1 MILFGFS
8 IGFILCFLLGMFFWT
23 FHKSK
28 ALKAPSDKPISRKR
42 LVFLG
47 SLSVVGILLFTVG
60 LSFFLQQ
67 KKMESAVSFQSEI
80 EFRKAQALRLS
91 QQTKRVNLLIE
102 EIQHE
107 LRNSDTR
114 RLSEHLKERIVY
126 TSKLLEP
133 LPSSEKDSSGE
144 RRLIS
149 KERGILLMSLI
160 HLDIDSADFAYIIQ
174 KGDYQYA
181 YVHDTE
187 INHVDLKGINLKG
200 AHFKEV
206 IFRYVDLSEASMDSL
221 VVTSAQFIESSLIK
235 SSLINS
241 KIFWSS
247 FHKCFLDKYDLRAS
261 FCSNTNFT
269 NCIGKGFNI
278 RMSTLDNCLI
288 KNSDFNQGNL
298 SRSKLYFTRI
308 QNSNF
313 EGGDFRLDFTTHTEF
328 RNLNLQ
334 DVKVFDDFL
343 STICSNNNQML
354 LGKNVNYK
362 VQLDTQIGTQKRFIL
377 VKDD

>member
-23 FHKSK
+23 FHQSK

-91 QQTKRVNLLIE
+91 HQTKRVNLLIE

-206 IFRYVDLSEASMDSL
+206 IFRYVDLSEASMDSTKFDNCEIAHNL
-221 VVTSAQFIESSLIK
+221 WKRVSA
-235 SSLINS
+235 N
-241 KIFWSS
+241 
-247 FHKCFLDKYDLRAS
+247 YAS
-261 FCSNTNFT
+261 FEFSKFTKLNFEHSSIRGASFISSQINHSKGTRSNLRLSEVKYS
-269 NCIGKGFNI
+269 IWQNI
-278 RMSTLDNCLI
+278 QLR
-288 KNSDFNQGNL
+288 NSNL
-298 SRSKLYFTRI
+298 SGLHTYKSRLENLKLDSCNFLVKGLNESHFENISWQGAIVTKAFRERY
-308 QNSNF
+308 NDGGSNPF
-313 EGGDFRLDFTTHTEF
+313 QE
-328 RNLNLQ
+328 
-334 DVKVFDDFL
+334 VFNGY
-343 STICSNNNQML
+343 TIL
-354 LGKNVNYK
+354 EDPAEKNVYRLRTNAE
-362 VQLDTQIGTQKRFIL
+362 
-377 VKDD
+377 

>member
-1 MILFGFS
+1 
-8 IGFILCFLLGMFFWT
+8 
-23 FHKSK
+23 
-28 ALKAPSDKPISRKR
+28 
-42 LVFLG
+42 
-47 SLSVVGILLFTVG
+47 
-60 LSFFLQQ
+60 
-67 KKMESAVSFQSEI
+67 MESAVSFQSEI

-91 QQTKRVNLLIE
+91 HQTKRVNLLIE

-206 IFRYVDLSEASMDSL
+206 IFRYVDLSEASMDSTKFDNCPVYSPVNL
-221 VVTSAQFIESSLIK
+221 WIK
-235 SSLINS
+235 SSANKYENLSGVFHNLLNLILNTVS
-241 KIFWSS
+241 IR
-247 FHKCFLDKYDLRAS
+247 RAS
-261 FCSNTNFT
+261 FIS
-269 NCIGKGFNI
+269 
-278 RMSTLDNCLI
+278 SQHQ
-288 KNSDFNQGNL
+288 S
-298 SRSKLYFTRI
+298 Y
-308 QNSNF
+308 
-313 EGGDFRLDFTTHTEF
+313 
-328 RNLNLQ
+328 
-334 DVKVFDDFL
+334 
-343 STICSNNNQML
+343 
-354 LGKNVNYK
+354 
-362 VQLDTQIGTQKRFIL
+362 
-377 VKDD
+377 